1 VAGNTGSSKAR
12 AEEAG
17 VLYVVAS
24 PLGNLSDITYRAV
37 RVLNEVDLIAA
48 EDTRHS
54 RALLAHYGVETRTIS
69 LHEHN
74 EQARARTLTFRL
86 LAGESIALIS
96 DAGTPVISDPGYR
109 LIAAARAA
117 GVRVSPVPGPSA
129 LIAALSAAGLPTD
142 RFVFEGFLPAKAG
155 ARRRRLEELTA
166 EPRTLVI
173 YESSHRI
180 EASIGDMR
188 DAFGPERRAVIA
200 RELTKTFETLH
211 HDDLAALCQWLA
223 DDANQRRGEFV
234 VIVAGAPELEESN
247 TADVRR
253 VLSLLMPELPLKT
266 AARIAA
272 QLTGETRNRVYEMA
286 LELSRNDN

>member
-1 VAGNTGSSKAR
+1 M
-12 AEEAG
+12 
-17 VLYVVAS
+17 LYVVAT
-24 PLGNLSDITYRAV
+24 PLGNLADITYRAV
-37 RVLNEVDLIAA
+37 QVLKDVDLIAA

-54 RALLAHYGVETRTIS
+54 RPLLTHYGIETRTIS

-74 EQARARTLTFRL
+74 EQARARTLTARL

-109 LIAAARAA
+109 LIAGVRDA

-155 ARRRRLEELTA
+155 ARRRRLEGLATET
-166 EPRTLVI
+166 RTLVI

-180 EASIGDMR
+180 EASVADMR

-200 RELTKTFETLH
+200 RELTKAFETLH
-211 HDDLAALCQWLA
+211 DDALEALCQWLA
-223 DDANQRRGEFV
+223 DDSNHRRGEFV
-234 VIVAGAPELEESN
+234 VIVAGATELEEGD
-247 TADVRR
+247 AAEVRR
-253 VLSLLMPELPLKT
+253 VLSLLLRELSPKIAVRL
-266 AARIAA
+266 AA
-272 QLTGETRNRVYEMA
+272 QLTGESRNRVYEMA
-286 LELSRNDN
+286 LALSRNDK

>member
-253 VLSLLMPELPLKT
+253 VLSLLLRELSPKIAVRL
-266 AARIAA
+266 AA
-272 QLTGETRNRVYEMA
+272 QLTGESRNRVYEMA
-286 LELSRNDN
+286 LALSRNDN

>member
-1 VAGNTGSSKAR
+1 
-12 AEEAG
+12 
-17 VLYVVAS
+17 VLYVVAT
-24 PLGNLSDITYRAV
+24 PLGNLADITYRAV
-37 RVLNEVDLIAA
+37 QVLKDVDLIAA

-54 RALLAHYGVETRTIS
+54 RPLLTHYGIETRTIS

-74 EQARARTLTFRL
+74 EQARARTLTARL

-109 LIAAARAA
+109 LIAGVRDA

-155 ARRRRLEELTA
+155 ARRRRLEGLATET
-166 EPRTLVI
+166 RTLVI

-180 EASIGDMR
+180 EASVADMR

-200 RELTKTFETLH
+200 RELTKAFETLH
-211 HDDLAALCQWLA
+211 DDALEALCQWLA
-223 DDANQRRGEFV
+223 DDSNHRRGEFV
-234 VIVAGAPELEESN
+234 VIVAGATELEEGD
-247 TADVRR
+247 AAEVRR
-253 VLSLLMPELPLKT
+253 VLSLLLRELSPKIAVRL
-266 AARIAA
+266 AA
-272 QLTGETRNRVYEMA
+272 QLTGESRNRVYEMA
-286 LELSRNDN
+286 LALSRNDK

>member
-1 VAGNTGSSKAR
+1 
-12 AEEAG
+12 
-17 VLYVVAS
+17 
-24 PLGNLSDITYRAV
+24 
-37 RVLNEVDLIAA
+37 
-48 EDTRHS
+48 
-54 RALLAHYGVETRTIS
+54 
-69 LHEHN
+69 
-74 EQARARTLTFRL
+74 
-86 LAGESIALIS
+86 
-96 DAGTPVISDPGYR
+96 
-109 LIAAARAA
+109 
-117 GVRVSPVPGPSA
+117 
-129 LIAALSAAGLPTD
+129 AGLPTD

>member
-1 VAGNTGSSKAR
+1 MRTGTGK
-12 AEEAG
+12 AG
-17 VLYVVAS
+17 VLYVVAT
-24 PLGNLSDITYRAV
+24 PLGNLADITYRAV
-37 RVLNEVDLIAA
+37 QVLKDVDLIAA

-54 RALLAHYGVETRTIS
+54 RPLLTHYGIETRTIS

-74 EQARARTLTFRL
+74 EQARARTLTARL

-109 LIAAARAA
+109 LIAGVRDA

-155 ARRRRLEELTA
+155 ARRRRLEGLATET
-166 EPRTLVI
+166 RTLVI

-180 EASIGDMR
+180 EASVADMR

-200 RELTKTFETLH
+200 RELTKAFETLH
-211 HDDLAALCQWLA
+211 DDALEALCQWLA
-223 DDANQRRGEFV
+223 DDSNHRRGEFV
-234 VIVAGAPELEESN
+234 VIVAGATELEEGD
-247 TADVRR
+247 AAEVRR
-253 VLSLLMPELPLKT
+253 VLSLLLRELSPKIAVRL
-266 AARIAA
+266 AA
-272 QLTGETRNRVYEMA
+272 QLTGESRNRVYEMA
-286 LELSRNDN
+286 LALSRNDK